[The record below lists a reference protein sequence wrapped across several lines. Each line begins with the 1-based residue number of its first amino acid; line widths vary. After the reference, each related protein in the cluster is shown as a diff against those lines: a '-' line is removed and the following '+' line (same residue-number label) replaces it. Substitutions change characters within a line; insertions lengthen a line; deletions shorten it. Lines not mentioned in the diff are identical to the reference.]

1 MPTRYIVHGTDTANR
16 PVQKILEAETAAQA
30 EQLAGRLGVRV
41 IGVEIDPT
49 CPSLDGAGG
58 TPPPVVEGPRGSR
71 SLGPETQVWSGTPSQ
86 WVNFWW
92 FVSCLLIIPIPYV
105 IWRFLDVKCQ
115 RFTLTT
121 QRLRIEEGVLSKRVD
136 EVELYRVKDTQ
147 LKQSLIDRVLG
158 LGTVEIASSD
168 ETNPVLHVKSIRNA
182 REMREQLRQ
191 CVEKLRLAR
200 GVRELDFA
208 AMQTG
213 ELQ

>member
-1 MPTRYIVHGTDTANR
+1 MPTRYIVHGTDAANR

-41 IGVEIDPT
+41 IGVEVDPSSA
-49 CPSLDGAGG
+49 PADAGG
-58 TPPPVVEGPRGSR
+58 APPVIEGPRGSR
-71 SLGPETQVWSGTPSQ
+71 SLGPEVTVWSGTPSQ

-105 IWRFLDVKCQ
+105 IWKYLDVKNQ
-115 RFTLTT
+115 RMTLTT

-147 LKQSLIDRVLG
+147 LKQTLIDRILG

-168 ETNPVLHVKSIRNA
+168 ETNPVLHIKSIRNA

-208 AMQTG
+208 TMQTG

>member
-1 MPTRYIVHGTDTANR
+1 MPTRYIVHGTDASSK
-16 PVQKILEAETAAQA
+16 PVQKIFEADTAAQA
-30 EQLAGRLGVRV
+30 EQMAGRLGVRV
-41 IGVEIDPT
+41 IGVEIDPSS
-49 CPSLDGAGG
+49 PSLEVSAS
-58 TPPPVVEGPRGSR
+58 PVIEGPRGSR
-71 SLGPETQVWSGTPSQ
+71 SLGPETAVWSGTPSQ

-105 IWRFLDVKCQ
+105 IWKFLDVKYQ
-115 RFTLTT
+115 KLTLTT
-121 QRLRIEEGVLSKRVD
+121 QRLRIEEGVFSKRVD
-136 EVELYRVKDTQ
+136 EIELYRIKDTQ
-147 LKQSLIDRVLG
+147 LKQSLIDRILG

-168 ETNPVLHVKSIRNA
+168 ETNPVLHIKSIRNA

-208 AMQTG
+208 TMQTG